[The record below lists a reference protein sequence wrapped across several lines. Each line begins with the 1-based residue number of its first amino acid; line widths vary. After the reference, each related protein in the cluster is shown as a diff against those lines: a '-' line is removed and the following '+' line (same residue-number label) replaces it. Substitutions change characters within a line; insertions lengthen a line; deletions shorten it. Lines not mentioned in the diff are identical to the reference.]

1 MLDLMA
7 RQPFEIGQKLIS
19 LFILTV
25 LINLMCR
32 VKLKRRS
39 DIMNKV
45 GELYASDETC

>member
-1 MLDLMA
+1 MA

-32 VKLKRRS
+32 VKLKRS

-45 GELYASDETC
+45 GELYASNETC